1 MKIIDIGHSNY
12 SADKA
17 ISVLETEVSSAMCS
31 NKIRSIKII
40 HGHGSGILRK
50 AVRRWCQ
57 EQKGR
62 FRDVILGEEH
72 DLFHRKSI
80 AMRQE
85 SGLPDDRDFFRRNRA
100 VTYLWLY
107 KK

>member
-62 FRDVILGEEH
+62 FRDVIPGEEH

-85 SGLPDDRDFFRRNRA
+85 SGLPDDMDFFRMNRA

>member
-1 MKIIDIGHSNY
+1 MKTIDIGHNNY

-50 AVRRWCQ
+50 AVYRWCQ
-57 EQKGR
+57 EQEGR
-62 FRDVILGEEH
+62 FRVVILGEEH
-72 DLFHRKSI
+72 DLFHH
-80 AMRQE
+80 
-85 SGLPDDRDFFRRNRA
+85 L
-100 VTYLWLY
+100 L
-107 KK
+107 

>member
-1 MKIIDIGHSNY
+1 METIDIGHNNY
-12 SADKA
+12 SVDKA
-17 ISVLETEVSSAMCS
+17 ISVLETGVSSAMCR

-50 AVRRWCQ
+50 AVHQWCQ

-62 FRDVILGEEH
+62 FRDVILGEEY
-72 DLFHRKSI
+72 DLFHQKSI

-85 SGLPDDRDFFRRNRA
+85 SGLPDDRDFGRRNMA
-100 VTYLWLY
+100 VTYLWLV
-107 KK
+107 